1 MGISF
6 SVIQKLME
14 QSDIKHQIHKHS
26 DLTKFGRI
34 HHTIVAKSH
43 DDDVPDIMTIDEF
56 VDQCVD
62 EHTTWIGEIKSAVA
76 AAVRSGGFV
85 TNQFIT
91 FSDTAL
97 LQLREL
103 AGLAKTLNDDYFIIS
118 FAEQTSATTGLI
130 QFVFPVISVIDISE
144 EVPVNVI
151 QYEDN
156 HFVLK
161 HVCYDIFYSAYDII
175 DMLSI
180 GNQVSLKKT
189 TETKYAPLAELRR
202 VFLEAVYDYQCLE
215 YAPRLRVDPKIDA
228 HDIEQLLL
236 EVNDKL
242 SKQEIFTCK
251 ICGKHYTISEDERKW
266 YAEKNFKLPKKCSS
280 CRESIRQEKRQKEN
294 AEWLS
299 SYYHD
304 LGYGDEF

>member
-1 MGISF
+1 MTISF
-6 SVIQKLME
+6 SAIQALLE
-14 QSDIKHQIHKHS
+14 QSDLKRQLHTHHDLAKFGQIHHV
-26 DLTKFGRI
+26 
-34 HHTIVAKSH
+34 IVAKSR
-43 DDDVPDIMTIDEF
+43 DENTPNIMTIDEF
-56 VDQCVD
+56 VDQCVKEYD
-62 EHTTWIGEIKSAVA
+62 TWIGEIKSAVA

-85 TNQFIT
+85 TNPFII

-103 AGLAKTLNDDYFIIS
+103 AGLAKTLPDDYFIIS
-118 FAEQTSATTGLI
+118 FAEQSSATTGLT

-156 HFVLK
+156 HFILK
-161 HVCYDIFYSAYDII
+161 HVCYNIFYSAYDIL

-180 GNQVSLKKT
+180 GNQVSLNKT
-189 TETKYAPLAELRR
+189 IETKYAPLAELRR
-202 VFLEAVYDYQCLE
+202 VFLEAVYDYQCIE
-215 YAPRLRVDPKIDA
+215 YAPRMRVNPKIDA

-236 EVNDKL
+236 EANEKL

-266 YAEKNFKLPKKCSS
+266 YAEKNFKLPKKCSA
-280 CRESIRQEKRQKEN
+280 CRESARQEKRRKEH
-294 AEWLS
+294 AEYLRD
-299 SYYHD
+299 YYHD